1 MPACF
6 DPIYGLVLNQL
17 LPKDCQLVL
26 GYELLIC
33 PDSWLTGH
41 QLVNFPNRLVPYWMG
56 RLLVINWWVNCPLVT
71 APYSLIGRSRHVSW
85 EGGTVYP
92 SREESWSQSIVAL
105 SPWRVFLWNTILLYP
120 WKGSILPA
128 VLNACIDTPTSHSIS
143 TSTMA
148 FLTMPKTLFHP
159 ILLIQV
165 LTVLDSWCLGTPAQ
179 LEVSCLK
186 HEESRLTDE
195 KYRLNPRAVNLLRLS
210 ARVAPGVLKNV
221 GEEVDDA
228 PLQLHHGQKV
238 LGSWGKEV
246 GRQVLFFF
254 WSSTLF
260 SGFWHFH
267 HSQIQLVVGRRT
279 TKWLVNCAQV
289 FSHCLWFHSS

>member
-1 MPACF
+1 MYPGRGAQC
-6 DPIYGLVLNQL
+6 I
-17 LPKDCQLVL
+17 L
-26 GYELLIC
+26 GG
-33 PDSWLTGH
+33 GH
-41 QLVNFPNRLVPYWMG
+41 
-56 RLLVINWWVNCPLVT
+56 
-71 APYSLIGRSRHVSW
+71 SVSW
-85 EGGTVYP
+85 QEGTVYP
-92 SREESWSQSIVAL
+92 SREESWCQSIVAL

-195 KYRLNPRAVNLLRLS
+195 KDRLNPRAVNLLGLS

-221 GEEVDDA
+221 GEEDDDA

-254 WSSTLF
+254 CSSTLF